1 MFVICSREVY
11 LKWLENVKCVAKVK
25 CLGTMFLTQTTI
37 QEELGLLTLEEL
49 RRLSTEHLRDLWC
62 AQDAFVQEVFK
73 ELSNSKRFSFE

>member
-11 LKWLENVKCVAKVK
+11 LKWLEYVKCVVKAK
-25 CLGTMFLTQTTI
+25 CLVTTCLTRTTI

-49 RRLSTEHLRDLWC
+49 RRLSMDHQRDLWC

-73 ELSNSKRFSFE
+73 ELSNSKR